1 MQKEM
6 KKQMDVEIESKP
18 VDTTVKPTTNFS
30 AGSGKFGFGNILGGM
45 NE

>member
-30 AGSGKFGFGNILGGM
+30 TGSGNFGFGNILGGM

>member
-30 AGSGKFGFGNILGGM
+30 AGGNFGFGNILGGM